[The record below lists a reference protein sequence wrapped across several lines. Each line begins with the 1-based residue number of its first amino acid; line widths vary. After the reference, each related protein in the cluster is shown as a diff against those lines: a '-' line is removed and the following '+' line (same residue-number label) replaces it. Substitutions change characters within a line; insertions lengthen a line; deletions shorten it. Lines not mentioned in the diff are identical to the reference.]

1 MAQASPTLYWDSEAA
16 NTTVGNSVTVSARA
30 TTVSSMSYTVG
41 NTSIA
46 TAVPNST
53 WTTWTITG
61 VSAGTTTVTI
71 SGAENAPSPLTI
83 TVTQRNT
90 RVVVEESSLEDIA
103 DAIRGKLNVQTT
115 YKPSQMASAI
125 SSIPTS
131 TPPATETVSIQRT
144 STPSPTVKYLNNNFE
159 NVTLSVA
166 SGTTTIYPVKNSMI
180 FVNTNNSASSY
191 SGFTHVYGNGVNI
204 TFLCSSNSG
213 SLFFEDECLLPD
225 TEIILAGNSKKKI
238 QDINKNDV
246 VISYNSESN
255 ENDNCVVLKTFKH
268 NFDGEII
275 ELFDENNNK
284 IISATQ
290 NHPIYVNGKYVTF
303 NDVNV
308 GDSLLTL
315 ELENIIVSSI
325 KKKKYSGLVYNIDVD
340 ELDNYY
346 AGNIPVLCHNKP
358 V

>member
-1 MAQASPTLYWDSEAA
+1 MASSVGTISPNSLEI
-16 NTTVGNSVTVSARA
+16 NVGNESSITWSTANPQSITTSDQSVASISYT
-30 TTVSSMSYTVG
+30 SMSS
-41 NTSIA
+41 TS
-46 TAVPNST
+46 
-53 WTTWTITG
+53 G
-61 VSAGTTTVTI
+61 
-71 SGAENAPSPLTI
+71 TI
-83 TVTQRNT
+83 TVTGISAGTATITVEWAEGSSTCSVTVINNT
-90 RVVVEESSLEDIA
+90 QVIVAEQSLQDIA
-103 DAIRGKLNVQTT
+103 DAIRGKLSVQTT

-125 SSIPTS
+125 SSIPSS
-131 TPPATETVSIQRT
+131 TPATETVSIQRT
-144 STPSPTVKYLNNNFE
+144 STPIPTVKYLNDNFE

-166 SGTTTIYPVKNSMI
+166 SGTTTIYPVKNSMMH
-180 FVNTNNSASSY
+180 VNTNNSTSSY

-213 SLFFEDECLLPD
+213 SLNFEDECLLHD
-225 TEIILAGNSKKKI
+225 TEIILTGNSKKKI

-246 VISYNSESN
+246 VISYDSESN
-255 ENDNCVVLKTFKH
+255 KNDNCIVLKTFKH

-290 NHPIYVNGKYVTF
+290 NHPIYANGKYITF

-340 ELDNYY
+340 KLDNYY

-358 V
+358 A